1 MVNQA
6 IEDLRV
12 LLDHQVMLG
21 LEELLVP
28 LVP

>member
-6 IEDLRV
+6 TEDLRV
-12 LLDHQVMLG
+12 LLDHQVMQG